1 MQFGFTQIRPLINR
15 SALVAISPHL
25 DDVALGCADLVA
37 AYPRAL
43 VITVIAGRP
52 GPHELTEWDARCGF
66 RQGDD
71 VMGAR
76 RLEDDAAIRHLGGRP
91 LWLDFLDRQYA
102 PEWSSPDPGQIA
114 EAVRPL
120 LDDAGV
126 VASPLG
132 LGHPDHVAVAAACY
146 ELARSLPALEWIV
159 YEDAIY
165 RATAGATEAATAK
178 LRASGLH
185 LEPLDLAP
193 AERKRDAI
201 DCYASQLRGLGD
213 LVLDAYAPE
222 RYWSLV
228 RTG

>member
-1 MQFGFTQIRPLINR
+1 METDDWSCMHFGFTQIRPLINR

-66 RQGDD
+66 GQGDD

-76 RLEDDAAIRHLGGRP
+76 RLEDDAAIRQLGARP

-102 PEWSSPDPGQIA
+102 PEWSSPDPGLIA

-126 VASPLG
+126 V
-132 LGHPDHVAVAAACY
+132 
-146 ELARSLPALEWIV
+146 
-159 YEDAIY
+159 
-165 RATAGATEAATAK
+165 
-178 LRASGLH
+178 
-185 LEPLDLAP
+185 
-193 AERKRDAI
+193 
-201 DCYASQLRGLGD
+201 
-213 LVLDAYAPE
+213 
-222 RYWSLV
+222 
-228 RTG
+228 